1 MNKIIKKI
9 SFVITSIG
17 VILLLG
23 GVISSVFF
31 SEKIENTV
39 IDNLKNQIPNNISIG
54 NVKFQL
60 FNDFPFSIVK
70 IENFYVE
77 EDENFGN
84 DTLIYAETAFVTF
97 SLIEFIFKTYSIDN
111 ISIFN
116 GEISI
121 KEKNNTSNYNF
132 LRGKKNS
139 KNEIKLGKIKLYNS
153 RVSYKSEKNKTDIL
167 LLNTNMNISIEADQ
181 TFLIDGV
188 CISEKI
194 KVQKKEYLSNKQ
206 LELNVKYIYEDGNS
220 NLKNSFIQIEDLK
233 FFVNGLIDKNKYLNL
248 DIVGSNQNIKSFT
261 QHTPVFLQET
271 FKSVLMNGEINYNAS
286 IKGKFESGK
295 NPSLNIN
302 YNITNG
308 VFETKRYPFYLSEIS
323 CNGIVKN
330 GDNNNFSSSS
340 IDFKNFT
347 AKTKKGN
354 IKGEFLISDLKNYFL
369 ETNLISTWEMSEA
382 NYYFSESPFYECSGK
397 INTTTK
403 YEGKISFDETF
414 NKHFLNSKHFS
425 EIELIDISF
434 LYKNYPNR
442 IKINNAKGVIFN
454 DSIQITNS
462 VINIKDSDINYEGSI
477 KNLFSYI
484 LINENKIELEG
495 NVYSKTMNLKNII
508 GLDDTKENGEN
519 EFIMPNYL
527 KLKLKSDIETL
538 VYNNVY
544 PNKIKGNFIFNNNSL
559 STKDLELNIFDGK
572 LFLDGKFYKNEKNNF
587 KLTSN
592 IKLEK
597 IDVKKAFSAFDN
609 FGQDFIIDKHIK
621 GLSSSNL
628 ICNMYWDPYLNLN
641 YESIDVNSKIVI
653 EKGELINFKPLE
665 SLSSYVKLKDLA
677 HIKFSKLEN
686 EIKIKDKII
695 SVPNMEINSS
705 ALSLIISGKHFF
717 NQEYNYK
724 VSLLLSELLAKRF
737 RAKSSSF
744 NPNDSISPL
753 KTNLQIRMKGTKDD
767 SEIFFEK
774 LKIKENIE
782 QEIKKEIIDVKKI
795 IAEELNKK
803 EKEEESED
811 LEIEWDDEP

>member
-39 IDNLKNQIPNNISIG
+39 IYNLKNQIPNNISIG
-54 NVKFQL
+54 SVKFQL

-77 EDENFGN
+77 EDENFGS

-97 SLIEFIFKTYSIDN
+97 SLIEFIFKTYAIDN

-132 LRGKKNS
+132 LKGEKNS

-153 RVSYKSEKNKTDIL
+153 TVSYKSEKNKTDIL

-181 TFLIDGV
+181 NFLIDGI

-194 KVQKKEYLSNKQ
+194 KIQEKEYLTNKQ

-233 FFVNGLIDKNKYLNL
+233 FFVNGLIDKNKFLDL

-271 FKSVLMNGEINYNAS
+271 FKSVLMNGEINYSAS
-286 IKGKFESGK
+286 IKGKFKSGK

-302 YNITNG
+302 YDITNG

-425 EIELIDISF
+425 DIELIDISF

-442 IKINNAKGVIFN
+442 IKINNAKGVILN

-484 LINENKIELEG
+484 LVNENKIELNG
-495 NVYSKTMNLKNII
+495 NLYSKTMNLKNII
-508 GLDDTKENGEN
+508 GLDETKENGED

-559 STKDLELNIFDGK
+559 STKDLELNVFDGR

-767 SEIFFEK
+767 SEIYFEK

>member
-1 MNKIIKKI
+1 
-9 SFVITSIG
+9 
-17 VILLLG
+17 
-23 GVISSVFF
+23 
-31 SEKIENTV
+31 
-39 IDNLKNQIPNNISIG
+39 
-54 NVKFQL
+54 
-60 FNDFPFSIVK
+60 
-70 IENFYVE
+70 
-77 EDENFGN
+77 
-84 DTLIYAETAFVTF
+84 
-97 SLIEFIFKTYSIDN
+97 
-111 ISIFN
+111 
-116 GEISI
+116 
-121 KEKNNTSNYNF
+121 
-132 LRGKKNS
+132 
-139 KNEIKLGKIKLYNS
+139 
-153 RVSYKSEKNKTDIL
+153 
-167 LLNTNMNISIEADQ
+167 
-181 TFLIDGV
+181 
-188 CISEKI
+188 
-194 KVQKKEYLSNKQ
+194 
-206 LELNVKYIYEDGNS
+206 
-220 NLKNSFIQIEDLK
+220 
-233 FFVNGLIDKNKYLNL
+233 
-248 DIVGSNQNIKSFT
+248 
-261 QHTPVFLQET
+261 
-271 FKSVLMNGEINYNAS
+271 MNGEINYSAS

-302 YNITNG
+302 YDITNG
-308 VFETKRYPFYLSEIS
+308 VFETKKYPFHLSEIS

-354 IKGEFLISDLKNYFL
+354 VKGEFLISDLKNYFL

-382 NYYFSESPFYECSGK
+382 NYYFSESPFYECSGQ
-397 INTTTK
+397 INTSTK
-403 YEGKISFDETF
+403 YKGRISFDETF
-414 NKHFLNSKHFS
+414 NKHFLNSQHLS

-434 LYKNYPNR
+434 FYKNYPNR
-442 IKINNAKGVIFN
+442 IKINNAKGVIIN

-484 LINENKIELEG
+484 LINENKIELDG

-508 GLDDTKENGEN
+508 GIDETKENGED

-559 STKDLELNIFDGK
+559 STKDLELNIFDGR

-609 FGQDFIIDKHIK
+609 FGQDFIINKHIK

-724 VSLLLSELLAKRF
+724 VSLLLSDLLAKRF
-737 RAKSSSF
+737 RDKSDSF

-767 SEIFFEK
+767 SEIYFEK

>member
-39 IDNLKNQIPNNISIG
+39 IDNLKNQIPNNINIG
-54 NVKFQL
+54 SVNFQL

-77 EDENFGN
+77 EDETFGS

-132 LRGKKNS
+132 LKGEKNS

-153 RVSYKSEKNKTDIL
+153 TVSYKSEKNKTDIL

-194 KVQKKEYLSNKQ
+194 KIQEKEYLSNKQ

-233 FFVNGLIDKNKYLNL
+233 FFVNGLIDKNKYLDL

-261 QHTPVFLQET
+261 QHTPGFLQET
-271 FKSVLMNGEINYNAS
+271 FKSVLMNGEINYSAI

-302 YNITNG
+302 YDITNG

-425 EIELIDISF
+425 EIELIDIGF

-442 IKINNAKGVIFN
+442 IKINNAKGVILN

-484 LINENKIELEG
+484 LINENKIELDG

-508 GLDDTKENGEN
+508 GIDETKENGED

-559 STKDLELNIFDGK
+559 STKDLELNVFDGR

-609 FGQDFIIDKHIK
+609 FGQYFIIDKHIK

-737 RAKSSSF
+737 RAKSNSF

-767 SEIFFEK
+767 SEIYFEK

>member
-54 NVKFQL
+54 SVKFQL

-77 EDENFGN
+77 EDETFGS

-132 LRGKKNS
+132 LKGEKNS

-153 RVSYKSEKNKTDIL
+153 TVSYKSEKNKTDIL

-181 TFLIDGV
+181 NFLIDGI

-194 KVQKKEYLSNKQ
+194 KIQEKEYLANKQ

-233 FFVNGLIDKNKYLNL
+233 FFVNGLIDKNKFLDL
-248 DIVGSNQNIKSFT
+248 DIIGSNQNIKSFT

-271 FKSVLMNGEINYNAS
+271 FKSVLMNGEINYSAS
-286 IKGKFESGK
+286 IKGKFGSGK

-302 YNITNG
+302 YDITNG

-330 GDNNNFSSSS
+330 GANNNFSSSS

-354 IKGEFLISDLKNYFL
+354 VKGEFLISDLKNYFL
-369 ETNLISTWEMSEA
+369 EADLISTWEMSEA

-425 EIELIDISF
+425 DIELIDISF

-442 IKINNAKGVIFN
+442 IKINNAKGVILN

-484 LINENKIELEG
+484 LVNENKIELNG
-495 NVYSKTMNLKNII
+495 NLYSKTMNLKNII
-508 GLDDTKENGEN
+508 GLDETKENGED

-559 STKDLELNIFDGK
+559 STKDLELNIFDGR

-767 SEIFFEK
+767 SEIYFEK

>member
-77 EDENFGN
+77 EDETFGS

-132 LRGKKNS
+132 LKGEKNS

-153 RVSYKSEKNKTDIL
+153 TVSYKSEKNKTDIL

-181 TFLIDGV
+181 NFLIDGI

-194 KVQKKEYLSNKQ
+194 KIQEKEYLANKQ

-233 FFVNGLIDKNKYLNL
+233 FFVNGLIDKNKFLDL
-248 DIVGSNQNIKSFT
+248 DIIGSNQNIKSFT

-271 FKSVLMNGEINYNAS
+271 FKSVLMNGEINYSAS

-302 YNITNG
+302 YDITNG

-354 IKGEFLISDLKNYFL
+354 VKGEFLISDLKNYFL
-369 ETNLISTWEMSEA
+369 EADLISTWEMSEA

-425 EIELIDISF
+425 DIELIDISF

-442 IKINNAKGVIFN
+442 IKINNAKGVILN

-484 LINENKIELEG
+484 LVNENKIELNG
-495 NVYSKTMNLKNII
+495 NLYSKTMNLKNII
-508 GLDDTKENGEN
+508 GLDETKENGED

-559 STKDLELNIFDGK
+559 STKDLELNIFDGR

-767 SEIFFEK
+767 SEIYFEK

>member
-54 NVKFQL
+54 SVKFQL

-77 EDENFGN
+77 EDEPFGS

-132 LRGKKNS
+132 LKGEKNS

-153 RVSYKSEKNKTDIL
+153 TVNYKSEKNKTDIL

-194 KVQKKEYLSNKQ
+194 KIQEKEYLSNKQ
-206 LELNVKYIYEDGNS
+206 VELNVKYIYEDGNS

-233 FFVNGLIDKNKYLNL
+233 FFVNGLIDKNKYLDL

-271 FKSVLMNGEINYNAS
+271 FKSVLMNGEINYSAS
-286 IKGKFESGK
+286 IKGKFKSGK

-302 YNITNG
+302 YDITNG

-323 CNGIVKN
+323 CHGIVKN

-354 IKGEFLISDLKNYFL
+354 VKGEFLISDLKNYFL

-397 INTTTK
+397 INATTK

-425 EIELIDISF
+425 DIELIDISF

-442 IKINNAKGVIFN
+442 IKINNAKGVIIN

-462 VINIKDSDINYEGSI
+462 VINIKDSDVNYEGSI

-484 LINENKIELEG
+484 LINENKIELDG

-508 GLDDTKENGEN
+508 GIDETKENGED

-559 STKDLELNIFDGK
+559 STKDLELNIFDGR

-767 SEIFFEK
+767 SEIYFEK

>member
-54 NVKFQL
+54 SVKFQL

-77 EDENFGN
+77 EDETFGS

-132 LRGKKNS
+132 LKGEKNS

-153 RVSYKSEKNKTDIL
+153 TVSYKSEKNKTDIL

-181 TFLIDGV
+181 NFLIDGI

-194 KVQKKEYLSNKQ
+194 KIQEKEYLANKQ

-233 FFVNGLIDKNKYLNL
+233 FFVNGLIDKNKFLDL
-248 DIVGSNQNIKSFT
+248 DIIGSNQNIKSFT

-271 FKSVLMNGEINYNAS
+271 FKSVLMNGEINYSAS

-302 YNITNG
+302 YDITNG

-330 GDNNNFSSSS
+330 GANNNFSSSS

-354 IKGEFLISDLKNYFL
+354 VKGEFLISDLKNYFL
-369 ETNLISTWEMSEA
+369 EADLISTWEMSEA

-425 EIELIDISF
+425 DIELIDISF

-442 IKINNAKGVIFN
+442 IKINNAKGVILN

-484 LINENKIELEG
+484 LVNENKIELNG
-495 NVYSKTMNLKNII
+495 NLYSKTMNLKNII
-508 GLDDTKENGEN
+508 GLDETKENGED

-559 STKDLELNIFDGK
+559 STKDLELNIFDGR

-767 SEIFFEK
+767 SEIYFEK

>member
-1 MNKIIKKI
+1 MKKI

-39 IDNLKNQIPNNISIG
+39 IDNLKNHIPNNISIG
-54 NVKFQL
+54 SVKFQL

-70 IENFYVE
+70 IENFYIE
-77 EDENFGN
+77 EDETFGS

-132 LRGKKNS
+132 LKGEKNS

-153 RVSYKSEKNKTDIL
+153 TVNYKSEKNKTDIL

-194 KVQKKEYLSNKQ
+194 KIQEKEYLSNKQ
-206 LELNVKYIYEDGNS
+206 VELNVKYIYEDGNS

-233 FFVNGLIDKNKYLNL
+233 FFVNGLIDKNKYLDL

-271 FKSVLMNGEINYNAS
+271 FKSVLMNGEINYSAS

-302 YNITNG
+302 YDITNG

-330 GDNNNFSSSS
+330 GDNNNFISSS

-354 IKGEFLISDLKNYFL
+354 VKGEFLISDLKNYFL

-397 INTTTK
+397 INATTK

-425 EIELIDISF
+425 DIELIDISF

-442 IKINNAKGVIFN
+442 IKINNAKGGIIN

-484 LINENKIELEG
+484 LINENKIELDG

-508 GLDDTKENGEN
+508 GIDETKENGED

-538 VYNNVY
+538 VYNNIY

-559 STKDLELNIFDGK
+559 STKDLELNVFDGK
-572 LFLDGKFYKNEKNNF
+572 FCRP
-587 KLTSN
+587 N
-592 IKLEK
+592 I
-597 IDVKKAFSAFDN
+597 F
-609 FGQDFIIDKHIK
+609 
-621 GLSSSNL
+621 
-628 ICNMYWDPYLNLN
+628 
-641 YESIDVNSKIVI
+641 
-653 EKGELINFKPLE
+653 
-665 SLSSYVKLKDLA
+665 
-677 HIKFSKLEN
+677 
-686 EIKIKDKII
+686 
-695 SVPNMEINSS
+695 
-705 ALSLIISGKHFF
+705 
-717 NQEYNYK
+717 
-724 VSLLLSELLAKRF
+724 
-737 RAKSSSF
+737 
-744 NPNDSISPL
+744 
-753 KTNLQIRMKGTKDD
+753 
-767 SEIFFEK
+767 
-774 LKIKENIE
+774 
-782 QEIKKEIIDVKKI
+782 
-795 IAEELNKK
+795 
-803 EKEEESED
+803 
-811 LEIEWDDEP
+811 

>member
-31 SEKIENTV
+31 SEKIENTI

-54 NVKFQL
+54 SVKFQL
-60 FNDFPFSIVK
+60 FNEFPFSIVK
-70 IENFYVE
+70 IENFCVE
-77 EDENFGN
+77 EDETFGS

-132 LRGKKNS
+132 LKGEKNS

-153 RVSYKSEKNKTDIL
+153 TVNYKSEKNKTDIL

-181 TFLIDGV
+181 NFLIDGI

-194 KVQKKEYLSNKQ
+194 KIQEKEYLANKQ

-220 NLKNSFIQIEDLK
+220 NLKNAFIQIEDLK
-233 FFVNGLIDKNKYLNL
+233 FFVNGLIDKNKYLDL

-271 FKSVLMNGEINYNAS
+271 FKSVLMNGEINYSAS

-302 YNITNG
+302 YDITNG

-330 GDNNNFSSSS
+330 GANNNFSSSS

-354 IKGEFLISDLKNYFL
+354 VKGEFLISDLKNYFL
-369 ETNLISTWEMSEA
+369 EADLISTWEMSEA

-403 YEGKISFDETF
+403 YEGRISFDETF

-425 EIELIDISF
+425 DIELIDISF

-442 IKINNAKGVIFN
+442 IKINNAKGVILN

-484 LINENKIELEG
+484 LINENKIELDG
-495 NVYSKTMNLKNII
+495 NLYSKTMNLKNII
-508 GLDDTKENGEN
+508 GLDETKENSEE

-559 STKDLELNIFDGK
+559 STKDLELNIFDGR

-767 SEIFFEK
+767 SEIYFEK